1 MNVFEQ
7 ADIWWVIAFAVGI
20 PLSLVV
26 LTEIIG
32 WLHQR
37 GNPAVGPLRLL
48 RNWVIPVSGLLVLLA
63 FAIQSPAD
71 QVWVRVVATVFGLLL
86 ILLVL
91 SGFNVALFANAR
103 SGSWRERTPK
113 IFIEIARLILIIVG
127 LALLFRFV
135 WGADV
140 GGVVAALGVTSIVI
154 GLALQNAVG
163 GVISGL
169 LLLFEQ
175 PFQIGDWL
183 TVGGVTGRV
192 IEVNW
197 RAVHLDTGTGV
208 QVIPNSMLSA
218 ASFANLSQPAG
229 PHRASIDVK
238 FTTDDPPHDVVQL
251 LMEVAESLPD
261 KVPDQSTTVAYGGG
275 GAYSVTVPLP
285 GPAQVSSSMSL
296 YRSWLWFA
304 ARRRGLALD
313 GDSSDPI
320 AEPGQLERALEV
332 VAPTLHLGDSERELV
347 LATSKLERYGAG
359 EIVLRAG
366 VRPDHI
372 RFIVSG
378 HASLLVEAAGG
389 RIKFGSAEPGDYL
402 GQTALTR
409 ERALST
415 AVAADPL
422 TVLVVPLATLDTLV
436 GSRPLLASEIG
447 SSIELKR
454 KAASEALATAGVARG
469 LLTPR

>member
-113 IFIEIARLILIIVG
+113 IFIEIARLNLIIVG

-320 AEPGQLERALEV
+320 AEPGRLERALEV

>member
-7 ADIWWVIAFAVGI
+7 ATIWWVIAFAVGI

-26 LTEIIG
+26 LTELIG
-32 WLHQR
+32 WLQQR
-37 GNPAVGPLRLL
+37 SNPAVGPLRLL
-48 RNWVIPVSGLLVLLA
+48 RNWVIPVSGLLVLLT
-63 FAIQSPAD
+63 FAVQSPAD

-183 TVGGVTGRV
+183 TVGTVTGRV

-251 LMEVAESLPD
+251 LIEVAESLPD
-261 KVPDQSTTVAYGGG
+261 KVPDDSTTVAYGGG

-285 GPAQVSSSMSL
+285 GPAQVSPSMSL

-320 AEPGQLERALEV
+320 AEPGQLERALDV

-347 LATSKLERYGAG
+347 LATSKLERFGAG
-359 EIVLRAG
+359 EVVLRAG

-389 RIKFGSAEPGDYL
+389 RIKFGTAEPGDYI

-409 ERALST
+409 ERALSS
-415 AVAADPL
+415 AVAADLL

-436 GSRPLLASEIG
+436 GSRPLLAAEIG

>member
-251 LMEVAESLPD
+251 LMEVAESLTD

-320 AEPGQLERALEV
+320 AEPGRLERALEV